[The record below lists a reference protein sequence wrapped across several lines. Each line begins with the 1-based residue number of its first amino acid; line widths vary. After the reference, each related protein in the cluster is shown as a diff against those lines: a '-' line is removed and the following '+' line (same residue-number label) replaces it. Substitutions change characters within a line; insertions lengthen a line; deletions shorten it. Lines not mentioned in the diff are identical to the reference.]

1 MKRTIVIVAMVIL
14 ASAAI
19 TSCAAS
25 KGARGGCKGTQG
37 YIGYGHR

>member
-1 MKRTIVIVAMVIL
+1 MKRTLVILAMVIL
-14 ASAAI
+14 AGATI

-25 KGARGGCKGTQG
+25 RGAKTGCKGTQG

>member
-1 MKRTIVIVAMVIL
+1 MKRTIVILAMVIL
-14 ASAAI
+14 AGAAI
-19 TSCAAS
+19 TSCTAS